1 LYPTRRKD
9 FLACELERKA
19 LHMALSCGIVG
30 LPNVGKSTIFNALTR
45 SAQALAANYPFAT
58 IEPNVGEVAVP
69 DDRLP
74 VLAELVRT
82 QKIIPATVRFVDIAG
97 LVRGAS
103 SGQGLGNAFLSH
115 IRETDAIAMVVR
127 CFEDDN
133 VTHVEGSPDPIR
145 DIEIIGIELALAD
158 LASMQKRQDKL
169 DREARVNPK
178 IRSKAEAAKNV
189 ITALEAGKPAR
200 SFAPGSLEAEAAAE
214 AFLLTAKPLLYV
226 ANVDEEQIGN
236 PGPWAEQVR
245 AAAKADGGRMVMLC
259 GKIEAELAGLTDE
272 EAKEFCA
279 ELGIERSGLDELA
292 LTAYDLLGLMTFL
305 TAGGQEVRAWTIER
319 GSKAPQAAGK
329 IHSDIERGF
338 IRAEVVSYDNY
349 VTYKTMD
356 ALKAAGLVRSEGK
369 EYVMQEGDVVNFRFN
384 V

>member
-1 LYPTRRKD
+1 
-9 FLACELERKA
+9 
-19 LHMALSCGIVG
+19 MALSCGIVG

-69 DDRLP
+69 DPRLA
-74 VLAELVRT
+74 VLSDIVSAR
-82 QKIIPATVRFVDIAG
+82 KIVPATVRFVDIAG

-127 CFEDDN
+127 CFEDEN
-133 VTHVEGSPDPIR
+133 VTHVEGNPDPAR

-158 LASMQKRQDKL
+158 LTSLQKRVDKL
-169 DREARVNPK
+169 EREARVNPK
-178 IRSKAEAAKNV
+178 LRPNVEAGKNLV
-189 ITALEAGKPAR
+189 AALEAGRPAR
-200 SFAPGSLEAEAAAE
+200 SFAPGSLEREVAKEAL
-214 AFLLTAKPLLYV
+214 LLTDKPLLYV
-226 ANVDEEQIGN
+226 ANVDEGQIGK
-236 PGPWAEQVR
+236 PGPLVDQVR
-245 AAAKADGGRMVMLC
+245 AVACEDGSPVVMLS
-259 GKIEAELAGLTDE
+259 GKIESELAGLSNA
-272 EAKEFCA
+272 EAQEFCA
-279 ELGIERSGLDELA
+279 ELGIERSGLDALA

-305 TAGGQEVRAWTIER
+305 TAGEIEVRAWTIEK
-319 GSKAPQAAGK
+319 GSRAPQAAGK

-338 IRAEVVSYDNY
+338 IRAEIVSYDDY
-349 VTYKTMD
+349 VAYKTMD
-356 ALKAAGLVRSEGK
+356 ALRSAGRLRSEGK